1 MIFGHPGIFRSMN
14 SAYLL
19 IGGNMGERLENLDK
33 TRALISGSCGTIVK
47 QSSVY
52 ETSAWGKTDQ
62 PDFLNQALRVETYL
76 GPAALLKAL
85 LGIEQEMGRYRG
97 EKYGPRIIDIDI
109 IFFNHEIIDLPD
121 LKIPHPR
128 MQNRKF
134 VLTPLAEIAPQFVH
148 PVLGISMS
156 QLLEECTDEL
166 AVNKK

>member
-1 MIFGHPGIFRSMN
+1 MN

-33 TRALISGSCGTIVK
+33 TRTLLSGSCGTIVK
-47 QSSVY
+47 QSSVF

-62 PDFLNQALRVETYL
+62 PDFLNQALLVETSL
-76 GPAALLKAL
+76 SPEVLLKQL
-85 LGIEQEMGRYRG
+85 LGIEQVMGRYRG

-109 IFFNHEIIDLPD
+109 IFFNQEIIDLPD

-128 MQNRKF
+128 MQNRRF
-134 VLTPLAEIAPQFVH
+134 VLAPLAEMAPGFIH
-148 PVLGISMS
+148 PVLGKSMAR
-156 QLLEECTDEL
+156 LLEECTDEL